1 MGEGE
6 WCSTIILVA
15 FIHYRSKC
23 FRWNRGMNTHA
34 PGSDGYIDP
43 TVHHRLLENG
53 QEIAKPIGPENKLPG
68 EVGVPEK
75 MGEAVALENH

>member
-1 MGEGE
+1 MLKMGEGE
-6 WCSTIILVA
+6 WQYHYTGSFHSLKIL
-15 FIHYRSKC
+15 KC

-43 TVHHRLLENG
+43 TVHHRLLEDG

-75 MGEAVALENH
+75 MGEAVA

>member
-1 MGEGE
+1 
-6 WCSTIILVA
+6 
-15 FIHYRSKC
+15 
-23 FRWNRGMNTHA
+23 MNTHA

-75 MGEAVALENH
+75 MGEAVALENHCCEGRNLVNVNERKILFLFQKPGF